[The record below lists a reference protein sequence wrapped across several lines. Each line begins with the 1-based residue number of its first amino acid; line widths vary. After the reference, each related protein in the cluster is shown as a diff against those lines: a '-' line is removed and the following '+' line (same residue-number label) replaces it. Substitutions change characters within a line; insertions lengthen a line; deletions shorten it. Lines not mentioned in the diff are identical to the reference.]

1 MTGGEI
7 AAGVAAAKAV
17 GKAVEKATEDDADE
31 RKQVLELA
39 KDRPA
44 MVAAADA
51 RARRIAVRE
60 QIRLKLI
67 EPFARLLGVSKEY
80 FEDQFEADLNEHLK
94 DVPDENLKEPS
105 GQLLGAAMQGLA
117 FTQGEPDLRE
127 MYLRLL
133 VAASDDR
140 RAGDAHPSFAQII
153 RELSSDEA
161 GLLKWCLAC
170 RQLPIARI
178 KLVTGGNTWNPLRHN
193 VLHWPDTTER
203 TADELALRSIW
214 VDNWERLRLVNVSY
228 AEHIAYSNPPP
239 SAALPDPYAWVEQT
253 PGYPVLPSTLDENGN
268 PEPFP
273 HVSFDRGLLRTTD
286 FGWRFFTA
294 VS

>member
-17 GKAVEKATEDDADE
+17 GKAVDKATGDDADE
-31 RKQVLELA
+31 RKQLLELA
-39 KDRPA
+39 KGRPA
-44 MVAAADA
+44 MLAAADT

-60 QIRLKLI
+60 QVRLKLI
-67 EPFARLLGVSKEY
+67 QPIARLLGVSKEY

-94 DVPDENLKEPS
+94 DIPDENLTEPS

-117 FTQGEPDLRE
+117 FTQDEPDLKE

-133 VAASDDR
+133 AAASDDR
-140 RAGDAHPSFAQII
+140 RASVAHPSFAQII

-161 GLLKWCLAC
+161 ALLKWCLGA

-178 KLVTGGNTWNPLRHN
+178 KIVTSRETFNVLRHN
-193 VLHWPDTTER
+193 VLHWPDT
-203 TADELALRSIW
+203 AGLAGDDLELRSVW
-214 VDNWERLRLVNVSY
+214 VDNWERLRLVNISY
-228 AEHIAYSNPPP
+228 TERLTYSNPPP
-239 SAALPDPYAWVEQT
+239 TPTPPDPYAWVEQT
-253 PGYPVLPSTLDENGN
+253 PGYPVLRDAFDEDGN
-268 PEPFP
+268 RKAFP
-273 HVSFDRGLLRTTD
+273 HVGFDRGMLRTTD